1 MFSLKLYK
9 YLLFSDSGFLSVF
22 LPANF
27 SLKSLMLLDANHPFL
42 ESFSGWNWLI
52 VLLLVNILTIVC
64 LSFTENIRFTKYLS
78 LWSSFIQLFIS
89 LVILIVFD
97 CNLSGTQFNFI
108 GGSFSLPLIEGLTN
122 MVLLY
127 HLGIDG
133 LSLFLVLLSV
143 FLLPVCIIA
152 SWNTVTYRVR
162 DFHLLLHIITLLLI
176 NVFCV
181 QDLLLFYIFFES
193 ILIPMFFVIGIW
205 GSRDRKIHAGY
216 QFFLYTVVGSLMM
229 LLGIIYLLV
238 TVGST
243 HCVVLYMHEYSI
255 LEGRL
260 IWLAFFLSFAVK
272 VPMVPFHIWLP
283 EAHVEA
289 PTAGSVLLAGI
300 LLKMGTY
307 GLIKFSLPMFPEA
320 TVYFKPLVFVMSLVG
335 IVYAACTTIRQVDLK
350 KVIAYSSVG
359 HMNYVTLGIL
369 SNNIY
374 GLEGSV
380 LLMLGHGLVSSAL
393 FLCVGL
399 LYERYSSRV
408 ILYYG
413 GLIFGMPVF
422 GLLFLFFTFANVS
435 LPGTSNFIG
444 EFLILIGVSETN
456 IFVLLVACV
465 GVILGAVYAI
475 WLYNRVMFGLVKD
488 GLRVFSDLNSK
499 EVALNLILVVLIL
512 LFGFYPSYIT
522 DTLHLYVMD
531 VLDRQL

>member
-1 MFSLKLYK
+1 MGTIQAYFLEHLEWSLHLFTIWNVGVYRHN
-9 YLLFSDSGFLSVF
+9 YLLI
-22 LPANF
+22 
-27 SLKSLMLLDANHPFL
+27 
-42 ESFSGWNWLI
+42 LI
-52 VLLLVNILTIVC
+52 VLNV
-64 LSFTENIRFTKYLS
+64 
-78 LWSSFIQLFIS
+78 IS
-89 LVILIVFD
+89 LVIVGLSVNVVKLKLRSLYGGLLQLISCV
-97 CNLSGTQFNFI
+97 LMVTQFDLNTQGAQYHI
-108 GGSFSLPLIEGLTN
+108 VGISNILTLDYVDPVSSIFL
-122 MVLLY
+122 MY
-127 HLGIDG
+127 HLSVDGI
-133 LSLFLVLLSV
+133 SIFFILLSV
-143 FLLPVCIIA
+143 FLLPICILC
-152 SWNTVTYRVR
+152 SWTTVTVRVKE
-162 DFHLLLHIITLLLI
+162 FHIMLHLITLLLI
-176 NVFCV
+176 HVFCV

-193 ILIPMFFVIGIW
+193 ILIPMFFVIGVW

-216 QFFLYTVVGSLMM
+216 QFFLYTLVGSLLM
-229 LLGIIYLLV
+229 LLSIIYLLI

-243 HCVVLYMHEYSI
+243 HCYVLYMYDYSI

-307 GLIKFSLPMFPEA
+307 GLIRFSLPMFPEA
-320 TVYFKPLVFVMSLVG
+320 TVFFKPLVFAMSLVS
-335 IVYAACTTIRQVDLK
+335 IIYAACTTIRQVDLK

-374 GLEGSV
+374 GLEGSI

-399 LYERYSSRV
+399 LYERYHSRI

-413 GLIFGMPVF
+413 GLIFGMPIF
-422 GLLFLFFTFANVS
+422 GIFFMFFTFANVS

-444 EFLILIGVSETN
+444 EFLILLGVAETN
-456 IFVLLVACV
+456 MVAAIIASI

-475 WLYNRVMFGLVKD
+475 WLYNRIMFGTVKIN
-488 GLRVFSDLNSK
+488 LTKFSDMNRK
-499 EVALNLILVVLIL
+499 EVFLSVILVILIL
-512 LFGFYPSYIT
+512 LVGFYPSCLT
-522 DTLHLYVMD
+522 DYMHQDLMEILE
-531 VLDRQL
+531 RQL